1 MLHIIICNDQTKDI
15 NNTNRIILLLPTIN
29 FEVLFLIGY
38 VLSFTNL
45 AVAMIT
51 IITKKMIIS
60 ENIQPAAMVLINV
73 RRLFSLEV
81 SEEIIRIINKNFK
94 QLFIVWTKNE
104 VITMISLYNDF
115 TWHCNGTKIVCY
127 DCSIIFDLTCQD

>member
-1 MLHIIICNDQTKDI
+1 MLHIIILCNDRTKDI

-45 AVAMIT
+45 AVAMIM

-81 SEEIIRIINKNFK
+81 SEEIINKNFI

-104 VITMISLYNDF
+104 VITMISLYNDC